1 MKNSAQSGAFWLSWT
16 ALWILAGGLFGGC
29 FRYSFSGAVPSHL
42 KTIAVPLLDNQTAE
56 FGIAERI
63 TDQIIG
69 EFQRD
74 NTFKIADSDNSDSIL
89 KGSLLRVEDTP
100 YTYSGQGEGQAQ
112 NFSVGEYRLTLVVR
126 IEYIDQTK
134 NETIWQREF
143 SDWGTYDHT
152 TGSPEEREQGF
163 QEAIKKLAED
173 ILNQTVSGW

>member
-1 MKNSAQSGAFWLSWT
+1 MKDSVHKGVFWLT
-16 ALWILAGGLFGGC
+16 RIAVWIAAAGLFAGC

-74 NTFKIADSDNSDSIL
+74 NTFKIADPGNSDSIL
-89 KGSLLRVEDTP
+89 KGSLVRVEDTP

-112 NFSVGEYRLTLVVR
+112 NFSVGVR
-126 IEYIDQTK
+126 RIGDDVRSVQHDAKRSI
-134 NETIWQREF
+134 
-143 SDWGTYDHT
+143 
-152 TGSPEEREQGF
+152 P
-163 QEAIKKLAED
+163 
-173 ILNQTVSGW
+173 